1 MTPRNERR
9 LWALLPLALG
19 FLAPII
25 AVACIA
31 PTPRVFITGRGLFIV
46 LFLISTSLVPF
57 AALSAACAWAG
68 HHLPPLRMRCVA
80 LSGLAGILIVFI
92 PGYIEIFTSTSSTA
106 IVGAFF
112 LAFECFVA
120 LVIALVV
127 GWAISRALPS
137 QHRKA

>member
-46 LFLISTSLVPF
+46 LFLVSTSLVPF

-68 HHLPPLRMRCVA
+68 HHLLNWQWITGNLRRKS
-80 LSGLAGILIVFI
+80 L
-92 PGYIEIFTSTSSTA
+92 
-106 IVGAFF
+106 
-112 LAFECFVA
+112 
-120 LVIALVV
+120 
-127 GWAISRALPS
+127 RPS
-137 QHRKA
+137 